1 MAKET
6 IIRLTDD
13 IEGGEA
19 VETLTFALRGVA
31 YEIDL
36 SEKNVRALEKIFE
49 RHTKAGQRVVHH
61 RPARGS
67 GEGRNK
73 RAAGANSPPG
83 EAAAIREWAI
93 ASGYDVSSRGRI
105 SAEVRAAYEAAP

>member
-6 IIRLTDD
+6 IVRLTDD

-19 VETLTFALRGVA
+19 VETLTFSLRGVE

-36 SEKNVRALEKIFE
+36 SEKNVAALEKIFE
-49 RHTKAGQRVVHH
+49 RYTKAGQRVVPY
-61 RPARGS
+61 RAARGS
-67 GEGRNK
+67 GQGRNK
-73 RAAGANSPPG
+73 RPRGTSSPSG

-93 ASGYDVSSRGRI
+93 ASGYAVSSRGRI